1 MGRWGK
7 VDYRALKNFRES
19 LERMEKLE
27 SDKLCNDLV
36 KELAARALRKVK
48 LLTPVDTG
56 NLRRSWV
63 TTDVSKVGDQY
74 TAEILNEAS
83 YAIYVEY
90 GHRTPDH
97 KGWVPG
103 KFMLTK
109 TMMEI
114 EKQMPKIIENKLQ
127 TKLREVLDNDK

>member
-56 NLRRSWV
+56 NLRRS
-63 TTDVSKVGDQY
+63 
-74 TAEILNEAS
+74 
-83 YAIYVEY
+83 
-90 GHRTPDH
+90 
-97 KGWVPG
+97 
-103 KFMLTK
+103 
-109 TMMEI
+109 
-114 EKQMPKIIENKLQ
+114 
-127 TKLREVLDNDK
+127 